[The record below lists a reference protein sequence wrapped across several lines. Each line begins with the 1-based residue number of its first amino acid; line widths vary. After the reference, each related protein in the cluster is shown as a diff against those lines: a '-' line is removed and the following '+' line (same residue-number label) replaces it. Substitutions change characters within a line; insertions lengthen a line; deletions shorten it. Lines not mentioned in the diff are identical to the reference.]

1 MRKRRAN
8 GEEAINAS
16 EGSRASAF
24 GDALWSAQDTART
37 GAVRAGTAA
46 YWTLRERIF
55 MPLRD
60 RAELAG
66 APARALGA
74 AALVL
79 VAIGAGVAGLV
90 WAAPDH
96 KSAPT
101 TVAEVAAP
109 APAPAEAEPKPA
121 KPPAPTLHGAAPNFG
136 GIASADATV
145 GAAEPLSTAPAGD
158 SRAGASG
165 SANTSAADTKIS
177 SRPNSATAGAATSS
191 AAAGSKPARGPVA
204 GAAAVAV
211 ANEFAE
217 ASVSY
222 EIGGAEDPSVQKA
235 FKATATPQLAQA
247 LLQRPPRQPSGV
259 KVPEAKVL
267 NIVPAPSKGGVFPI
281 SVSLLRVGTT
291 SELRLEMEKPKGKR
305 WRVTNVLG

>member
-8 GEEAINAS
+8 GEETINAS
-16 EGSRASAF
+16 KGSRF
-24 GDALWSAQDTART
+24 VVLGDSLWSAQDSART
-37 GAVRAGTAA
+37 GAAKAA
-46 YWTLRERIF
+46 DSAYLTLRDRVLL
-55 MPLRD
+55 PLRD

-66 APARALGA
+66 APARALAA

-79 VAIGAGVAGLV
+79 VAIGAGVAGLI

-96 KSAPT
+96 KGAPT

-109 APAPAEAEPKPA
+109 APAAVKAEPKPA
-121 KPPAPTLHGAAPNFG
+121 KPAAPTLHGAAPTFG
-136 GIASADATV
+136 GGTSGDATV
-145 GAAEPLSTAPAGD
+145 GTAEPLATAPVAGN
-158 SRAGASG
+158 SGAAGAS
-165 SANTSAADTKIS
+165 ASAADTKIS
-177 SRPNSATAGAATSS
+177 SQPDATAAGGATSS
-191 AAAGSKPARGPVA
+191 AAGTKPARGPVA
-204 GAAAVAV
+204 GPAAVAV
-211 ANEFAE
+211 ASEFAD
-217 ASVSY
+217 AFVSY

-235 FKATATPQLAQA
+235 FAATATPQLAQA
-247 LLQRPPRQPSGV
+247 LLQRPPRQPASV